1 MALYRVLRE
10 IRREVTG
17 NPTVGNRPKV
27 NDSLSSGAGRCSP
40 ALRGETWRLIAE
52 TNPAIQRGLGAG
64 LGRVRRA
71 MGVAVGGGL

>member
-27 NDSLSSGAGRCSP
+27 NDSLPSSGRCSP
-40 ALRGETWRLIAE
+40 ALRGR
-52 TNPAIQRGLGAG
+52 
-64 LGRVRRA
+64 
-71 MGVAVGGGL
+71 